1 LPNFNSIYTQY
12 HHPINNYFKM
22 HFSNSLALIAIAA
35 TSVQAINFPSLVL
48 RQNATAAGADDGAST
63 ESTDH
68 SGKCPAV
75 WTSISRE
82 LTGIFVFGGQCTDDA
97 RASIRAVFHDCFPQ
111 GGCDG
116 SLAIPAELSRKDNVP
131 MTATVNKL
139 KDLATKYKVG
149 VADMLMFAGCK
160 QGALPVTRHPS

>member
-1 LPNFNSIYTQY
+1 
-12 HHPINNYFKM
+12 M
-22 HFSNSLALIAIAA
+22 HFSNSLALLAIAA
-35 TSVQAINFPSLVL
+35 TSVQAINFPSLSL
-48 RQNATAAGADDGAST
+48 RQTNATDDGAST
-63 ESTDH
+63 ASTDLK
-68 SGKCPAV
+68 GKCPAV
-75 WTSISRE
+75 WTTISKD
-82 LTGIFVFGGQCTDDA
+82 LTGLFVSGGQCTDDA

-116 SLAIPAELSRKDNVP
+116 SLAIPAELSRKDNIP

-160 QGALPVTRHPS
+160 QGVLPVTRHLS